1 MINISE
7 KISIY
12 DDKIKFKAVRSTGPG
27 GQHVN
32 KVSTGIVLKY
42 DISNIDYPKWFITN
56 LKTNIKSNKLFK
68 DGIFTIEANNF
79 RSQIR
84 NRKDAIERLKI
95 IFKKNSRKL
104 KKRKKTSPSLKSNE
118 KRLKNKKILS
128 QKKSLRKS
136 PSIDF

>member
-1 MINISE
+1 MLKISE
-7 KISIY
+7 TISIH
-12 DDKIKFKAVRSTGPG
+12 DDEIKFKAVKSTGPG

-32 KVSTGIVLKY
+32 KVSTGIILKY

-56 LKTNIKSNKLFK
+56 LKTNIKSEKLFK

-79 RSQIR
+79 RSQYR
-84 NRKDAIERLKI
+84 NKKDAIKRLKM
-95 IFKKNSRKL
+95 IFKKSSIKL

-118 KRLKNKKILS
+118 KRLKNKKQLS

-136 PSIDF
+136 PEIDF

>member
-56 LKTNIKSNKLFK
+56 LKSNIKSNKLFK

-84 NRKDAIERLKI
+84 NRKDAIERFKI

-104 KKRKKTSPSLKSNE
+104 KKRKKTSPSLESNE

>member
-1 MINISE
+1 MI
-7 KISIY
+7 KINETIFIY
-12 DDKIKFKAVRSTGPG
+12 DNEIKFKAVKSTGPG

-56 LKTNIKSNKLFK
+56 LKTIIKSKRLFK

-79 RSQIR
+79 RSQHR

-95 IFKKNSRKL
+95 IFIKSSRKL
-104 KKRKKTSPSLKSNE
+104 KKRRKTSPSLQSNE
-118 KRLKNKKILS
+118 KRLKNKKKLS

-136 PSIDF
+136 PRIDF

>member
-56 LKTNIKSNKLFK
+56 LKSNIKSNKLFK

>member
-1 MINISE
+1 MIKISE
-7 KISIY
+7 TIFIH
-12 DDKIKFKAVRSTGPG
+12 DNEIKFKAVKSTGPG

-42 DISNIDYPKWFITN
+42 DISNIDYPKWFIAN

-79 RSQIR
+79 RSQYR
-84 NRKDAIERLKI
+84 NKKDAIKRLKL
-95 IFKKNSRKL
+95 IFKKSSRKL
-104 KKRKKTSPSLKSNE
+104 KKRRKTSPSLQSNE
-118 KRLKNKKILS
+118 KRLKNKKKLS

>member
-1 MINISE
+1 MIKISE
-7 KISIY
+7 TIFIY
-12 DDKIKFKAVRSTGPG
+12 NNEINFKAVKSTGPG

-42 DISNIDYPKWFITN
+42 DISNIDYPKWFINN
-56 LKTNIKSNKLFK
+56 LKTIIKSKRLFK

-79 RSQIR
+79 RSQRR

-95 IFKKNSRKL
+95 IFIKSSRKL
-104 KKRKKTSPSLKSNE
+104 KKRRKTSPSLQSNE
-118 KRLKNKKILS
+118 KRLKNKKKLS

-136 PSIDF
+136 PGIDF

>member
-1 MINISE
+1 MLKISE
-7 KISIY
+7 TISIH
-12 DDKIKFKAVRSTGPG
+12 DDEIKFKAVKSTGPG

-32 KVSTGIVLKY
+32 KVSTGIILKY
-42 DISNIDYPKWFITN
+42 DISNIDYPKWFIAN

-79 RSQIR
+79 RSQYR
-84 NRKDAIERLKI
+84 NRKDAVERLKI
-95 IFKKNSRKL
+95 IFKKSSRKI
-104 KKRKKTSPSLKSNE
+104 KKRRKTSPSLQSNE
-118 KRLKNKKILS
+118 KRLKNKKKLS

>member
-1 MINISE
+1 MIKINE
-7 KISIY
+7 TISIH
-12 DDKIKFKAVRSTGPG
+12 DDEIKFKAVKSTGPG

-56 LKTNIKSNKLFK
+56 LNTNIKSEKLFK

-79 RSQIR
+79 RSQHR
-84 NRKDAIERLKI
+84 NKKDAIKRLKM
-95 IFKKNSRKL
+95 IFKKSSIKL

-118 KRLKNKKILS
+118 KRLKNKKQLS

-136 PSIDF
+136 PEIDF

>member
-56 LKTNIKSNKLFK
+56 LKSNIKSNKLFK

-84 NRKDAIERLKI
+84 NRKDAI
-95 IFKKNSRKL
+95 
-104 KKRKKTSPSLKSNE
+104 
-118 KRLKNKKILS
+118 
-128 QKKSLRKS
+128 
-136 PSIDF
+136 

>member
-1 MINISE
+1 MI
-7 KISIY
+7 KINETIFLF
-12 DDKIKFKAVRSTGPG
+12 DNEIKFKAVKSTGPG

-42 DISNIDYPKWFITN
+42 DISNIDYPKWFINN
-56 LKTNIKSNKLFK
+56 LKTIIKSKRLFK

-79 RSQIR
+79 RSQRR

-95 IFKKNSRKL
+95 IFIKSSRKL
-104 KKRKKTSPSLKSNE
+104 KKRRKTSPSLQSNE
-118 KRLKNKKILS
+118 KRLKNKKKLS

-136 PSIDF
+136 PGIDF